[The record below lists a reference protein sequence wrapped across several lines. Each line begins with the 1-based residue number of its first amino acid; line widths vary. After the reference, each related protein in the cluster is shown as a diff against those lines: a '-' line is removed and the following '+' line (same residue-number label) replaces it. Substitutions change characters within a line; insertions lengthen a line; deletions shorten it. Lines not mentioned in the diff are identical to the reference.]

1 MRGPKPTPIVLTVR
15 QHAVLEQITRR
26 QTNPQHLVR
35 RARIILTAATTVNND
50 QVARELDVDRG
61 TVRSWRGR
69 WLDAT
74 DQLRASEATDP
85 TDQALT
91 ACIQS
96 VLADAPRP
104 GAPDIF
110 TAEQVVQIV
119 ALACSRP
126 QDAQRPT
133 NYWLAREVADEA
145 VSRGMVLT
153 ISPRTVARFLKSS
166 PVAAAAQPLL
176 AEHARTG
183 SGGVCGAVR
192 HDL

>member
-1 MRGPKPTPIVLTVR
+1 MRGPKPTPIILTPR
-15 QHAVLEQITRR
+15 QQAVLEQITRR

-35 RARIILTAATTVNND
+35 RARIILTATTTVNND

-69 WLDAT
+69 WLVAT
-74 DQLRASEATDP
+74 DQLRASEATDS

-91 ACIQS
+91 ACIQT
-96 VLADAPRP
+96 VLADAPRS
-104 GAPDIF
+104 GAPDTF

-133 NYWLAREVADEA
+133 NYWIAREIADEA
-145 VSRGMVLT
+145 VSRGIVPT
-153 ISPRTVARFLKSS
+153 ISPRTVERFLKSS
-166 PVAAAAQPLL
+166 PAPAASQPLL
-176 AEHARTG
+176 AEHAGTRP
-183 SGGVCGAVR
+183 GGVCGAMR